1 MGGSFREPVND
12 SDMDSG
18 SGASADEDSAC
29 DSDDFPEAMPD
40 AAESMPAELESA
52 AAKVAE
58 ILAREKQEAEDAC
71 VAAGIEAEEKL
82 VERDRDAAAR
92 ADGLRAKAERELHA
106 RRSNS
111 RANSYYDAAALQ
123 AWFAEDYAAEHWT
136 ASRCVALNRTVVR
149 CLGDPSCACS
159 NLDAKRLQDE
169 PTMLCHRGSHRSIAS
184 NLRVPSVFVNQ
195 LSTAYVH
202 LSYRRDG
209 VITVGNYEPRL
220 RALRERGAIHLPE
233 ARALLEVLQQL
244 ESMHGLATIR
254 FARLV
259 LEQLFFVPA
268 CPA

>member
-1 MGGSFREPVND
+1 TFPII
-12 SDMDSG
+12 MDSE
-18 SGASADEDSAC
+18 SGASGDEDSAC
-29 DSDDFPEAMPD
+29 GSDDFPEAMPDD
-40 AAESMPAELESA
+40 AAESMPAELEIA

-58 ILAREKQEAEDAC
+58 VLAREKQEAEDAC
-71 VAAGIEAEEKL
+71 MAAGIEAEEKL
-82 VERDRDAAAR
+82 VERDRVVAAR
-92 ADGLRAKAERELHA
+92 ADALHAKAEREFHA

-111 RANSYYDAAALQ
+111 RATSYYDAAALQ
-123 AWFAEDYAAEHWT
+123 AWFAEDYAAEHWM
-136 ASRCVALNRTVVR
+136 ASRCVALNMTVVR
-149 CLGDPSCACS
+149 CLGDPFCACS
-159 NLDAKRLQDE
+159 NLDHKGLQGT
-169 PTMLCHRGSHRSIAS
+169 PSLVCHAPNHGSIAS

-233 ARALLEVLQQL
+233 ARALLEVLHQL
-244 ESMHGLATIR
+244 ESKHGLATIR